1 MAYATTNPYTG
12 DIVKTFDT
20 ATPEQID
27 AAITTADATF
37 RTWSTTPVEQRTAVL
52 AKAAEILRANKRDYA
67 TTLTEE
73 MGKLIGEAEAEVE
86 LSAGIL
92 EYYAQHGAELLAPRY
107 LSAAGFGDQDVA
119 LVNDPLGVLYA
130 VEPWN
135 FPYYQVIRISA
146 PQTLAGNT
154 VLLKH
159 ASNVPQS
166 ALRMVD
172 LFRQAGAPEGVL
184 TNIFASHSAGEQ
196 ILADPRVR
204 GVALTGSEGAG
215 AVVAATAAKNLK
227 KSTLELGG
235 ADAFIVLED
244 AEVAKA
250 AKWAAFGRHW
260 NAGQMC
266 VSSKRLVVVDGVY
279 DEFLAEYRRAV
290 GALTAGDP
298 MDEATTLAPL
308 SSLGAVETLNAQVEK
323 AKEDGATVEPIGAEL
338 PAGLPEKGAFVR
350 PLLITDIPEGSETS
364 QTEFFGPVTQL
375 YRATDEDDA
384 VRIANDTPFG
394 LGGSVFSTDI
404 ERARKIARRIDTGMV
419 FINQPTGV
427 KADIPFGGVKHSG
440 YGHELIDLGIKE
452 FVNQKV
458 VVVTD
463 IDGSF

>member
-12 DIVKTFDT
+12 ETVKTFDT
-20 ATPEQID
+20 ATPEEINQAINSTD
-27 AAITTADATF
+27 AAF
-37 RTWSTTPVEQRTAVL
+37 REWSQTPIEDRAAL
-52 AKAAEILRANKRDYA
+52 LSRAAEILRANKRDYA
-67 TTLTEE
+67 ETLTLE
-73 MGKLIGEAEAEVE
+73 MGKLIAEAEAEVE
-86 LSAGIL
+86 LSAAIL
-92 EYYAQHGAELLAPRY
+92 DYYAKFGAQHLAPRY
-107 LSAAGFGDQDVA
+107 LRAEGFGDQDVA

-154 VLLKH
+154 ILLKH

-166 ALRMVD
+166 ALRMVE
-172 LFRQAGAPEGVL
+172 LFRQAGFPDGVL
-184 TNIFASHSAGEQ
+184 TNIFASHEASEQ
-196 ILADPRVR
+196 ILSDPRVR

-215 AVVAATAAKNLK
+215 GAIASIAGKNLK

-235 ADAFIVLED
+235 ADAFVVLED
-244 AEVAKA
+244 AEVEKA

-260 NAGQMC
+260 NAGQVC
-266 VSSKRLVVVDGVY
+266 VSSKRIIVVDAVY
-279 DEFLAEYRRAV
+279 DRFLTEYKKHVAEFV
-290 GALTAGDP
+290 AGDP
-298 MDEATTLAPL
+298 MDPATTLAPL
-308 SSLGAVETLNAQVEK
+308 SSQTAADDVLKQVE
-323 AKEDGATVEPIGAEL
+323 AARAEGATVEAIGAEV
-338 PAGLPEKGAFVR
+338 PEQGAFVR
-350 PLLITDIPEGSETS
+350 PMLITNIPEGSETS
-364 QTEFFGPVTQL
+364 QAEFFGPISQV
-375 YRATDEDDA
+375 YRAKDEDDA

-427 KADIPFGGVKHSG
+427 KADIPFGGVKRSG

-452 FVNQKV
+452 FVNEKV